1 MRNLAAFVFLGF
13 ILVHTQTDAA
23 CAWILWTKGF
33 FHYKDKDQQVETKWE
48 PIAFDTHK
56 ECEAAR
62 TKWLTRT
69 PKPGETIKREDYDF
83 ISIESERLT
92 SILSARC
99 LPDTMDPNR

>member
-13 ILVHTQTDAA
+13 ILVHTETDAA
-23 CAWILWTKGF
+23 CAWILWTKGL
-33 FHYKDKDQQVETKWE
+33 FHHKGEDQPVEMKWE

-62 TKWLTRT
+62 TKYLTRT
-69 PKPGETIKREDYDF
+69 PKPGETIKYEGYD
-83 ISIESERLT
+83 IIAIESEGLT